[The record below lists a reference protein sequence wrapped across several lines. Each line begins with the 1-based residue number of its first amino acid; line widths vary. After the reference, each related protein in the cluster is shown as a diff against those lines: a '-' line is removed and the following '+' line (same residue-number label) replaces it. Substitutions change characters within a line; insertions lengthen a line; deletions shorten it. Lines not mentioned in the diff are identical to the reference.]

1 MANNDGRTTSAGQ
14 MNTMSSDK
22 VDGPSLY
29 IRAPPTIVRGLLD
42 SPYVTIIVVD
52 NGVTKKYEL
61 NRANICAKSDYFQA
75 AFLKSR
81 MQESQTREI
90 TLEDGVSHKTMG
102 IFVNWLQSGLVY
114 LDEGSKEVAG
124 TGASKKRSRK
134 GSSRS
139 LPRTLIAGTHQANS
153 LYQILQRTN
162 LPPSERSL
170 TILLQSLLQVR

>member
-22 VDGPSLY
+22 VDDPSLY
-29 IRAPPTIVRGLLD
+29 IRAPPTTVRGLLD

-90 TLEDGVSHKTMG
+90 TLEDDVTHKTMG
-102 IFVNWLQSGLVY
+102 IFVNWLQSGLIY
-114 LDEGSKEVAG
+114 LDEASKEVAG
-124 TGASKKRSRK
+124 TVGGKKRCRE
-134 GSSRS
+134 GSFRS
-139 LPRTLIAGTHQANS
+139 LPLTLTYGTHQANS
-153 LYQILQRTN
+153 TIQIPKRTN